1 MVFLT
6 IHSVFCVLIEPSS
19 SMVVRRIGV
28 SVPGTVNTAFFDLL
42 KKYIVLYVNEMDM
55 RMMVGIQIASK
66 DATPAR

>member
-1 MVFLT
+1 
-6 IHSVFCVLIEPSS
+6 
-19 SMVVRRIGV
+19 MVVRRIRVTTRSGCS